1 MIEPLIVCGTHVFP
15 ITNID
20 YMYPV
25 LTNPRKLYISLKS
38 DDGIE
43 SQFESR
49 EARDEWYKRFKK
61 KFALE
66 I

>member
-25 LTNPRKLYISLKS
+25 PNNHCKLYISLKS